1 METYDIKIYDRVKD
15 LMNAGKKIDE
25 LDNNDLCKIF
35 EYYSA
40 LMLSNEYGTQF
51 LLYEDIEPDFK
62 ELNKMSKN
70 DTGIDICNKIDTI
83 VQCKLRKGQLTW
95 KECSTFFGSQNMF
108 CEKEMKTIVRWSNLI
123 ITRNSESILSNN
135 LIERRQLFVDKTFE
149 RNSIINYCQQLIQNP
164 PEYPLCNEEVIL
176 RDYQLEAIEL
186 IKNNG
191 NVIIC
196 LPTGTGKNMVI
207 INSLERNMKYLI
219 LVPRIILME
228 QLKEEIIKHKPSL
241 KTKIQTIG
249 DTNNSF
255 NETKLI
261 TICVYNSIDV
271 VLNFCSSFNKIFI
284 DEAHNISIPEIY
296 KLDNDEYEESIE
308 DDEIS
313 DYSDNFSLDSSD
325 EMEINEVENESEDE
339 ILNKSYVKKI
349 RELRKYNNN
358 VYLSAT
364 IDEEEGFVFY
374 KKDIREMINKGYL
387 SDYDIRIPIFSDKA
401 IDRNI
406 CEYLIKNYRSIIIY
420 CNRQKEG
427 KKINMILND
436 ILPNSSLY
444 IDCKTKKTERNRIIK
459 KYSNG
464 DVPFLVNVR
473 TLIEGFNA
481 PITNG
486 VCFIHMPKSKTKI
499 IQVIGRALRL
509 QPLKTIAHVIL
520 PYSNEEDK
528 DEINYFLKVL
538 SRNDSRI
545 HKSYCKK
552 KIGGYISVEN
562 IIEDDENDD
571 ERNEIELKYEKIY
584 NSFGTLLN
592 SDEIFMKRYN
602 ELKEWIDA
610 NRKLPSKNVKN
621 KIENSLGDWCGSR
634 RKDKRNNNLSEEKI
648 KLLEELPDWYWDKE
662 DLFIKRYIELKKWIN
677 ANNKIPI
684 IMSKSKNEQFLGRWC
699 ERMRKKNDL
708 SDEKI
713 KLLEEIPG
721 WYWNYTKEVFMKK
734 YNELKK
740 WVEINNKIPS
750 QHSNDLPQKFLACW
764 CNQLRGKKRK
774 NKLSEE
780 NIKLLEEIPNWYWG
794 NDFIKDKQP
803 FNERYNELK
812 EWIKINNKLPCS
824 TSRDTIEKSLG
835 SWCCSRRKEYKQN
848 HKLLEENIKLLE
860 ELPNWYWEKEDP
872 FNKKYM
878 ELKKWVEMN
887 NKLPCS
893 TSQDTIEKSLGN
905 WCTARRTNKRNH
917 KLSEEKINLLEE
929 IPKWYWESDDSFIEI
944 YNDVKEWV
952 YLNNKIPKICS
963 KNNTERFLGAWC
975 SYRRTDKQ
983 NNKLSEKNIKL
994 LEELPNWYWNND
1006 DLFMKRYNE
1015 LKEWV
1020 DINGIIPCQNK
1031 NKLIEYSLATWCC
1044 SRRIEK
1050 RKNKLSEEKIK
1061 LLQEIPSWYW

>member
-1 METYDIKIYDRVKD
+1 MTYYDIKIYERFKD
-15 LMNAGKKIDE
+15 LINSGKNIEDF
-25 LDNNDLCKIF
+25 DNNDLCKIF

-40 LMLSNEYGTQF
+40 IMLSNEYNTNY
-51 LLYEDIEPDFK
+51 LVYEDIEPDFK

-70 DTGIDICNKIDTI
+70 DTGIDICNLIDTI
-83 VQCKLRKGQLTW
+83 VQCKLRKRQLTW
-95 KECSTFFGSQNMF
+95 KECSTFFGSQNIF
-108 CEKEMKTIVRWSNLI
+108 CQEEKKTIVKWHNLI
-123 ITRNSESILSNN
+123 ITRNADSVLSNN
-135 LIERRQLFVDKTFE
+135 LIDRKDMFIDKLYE

-249 DTNNSF
+249 DTNNNF

-271 VLNFCSSFNKIFI
+271 VLNYCNSFNKIFI

-296 KLDNDEYEESIE
+296 KIDNDEYEESIE

-313 DYSDNFSLDSSD
+313 DYSDDFSLGSSD
-325 EMEINEVENESEDE
+325 EMEINELENESEDE
-339 ILNKSYVKKI
+339 MVNKSYVKKI
-349 RELRKYNNN
+349 RELKKYNNN

-464 DVPFLVNVR
+464 EVPFLVNVR

-509 QPLKTIAHVIL
+509 HPLKSIAHVIL
-520 PYSNEEDK
+520 PYSTDEDK

-545 HKSYCKK
+545 YNSYCKK
-552 KIGGYISVEN
+552 ELCGYICFEDIYMN
-562 IIEDDENDD
+562 EEDDE

-584 NSFGTLLN
+584 DRLGVLLN

-602 ELKEWIDA
+602 ELKEWVEINNRIPSLSPRDKYEKKIGMWTNYLRARKKNNNLSEDRIKLLEKIKFWYWDFEKELFIKRYNELKEWVEINKRLPNQSSNDFNENKLSEWCCSRRRNKRKNKLSEDKIKLLEEIKGWYWEKDLFMETYNKLKLWIDV
-610 NRKLPSKNVKN
+610 NGKFPLTTEKN
-621 KIENSLGDWCGSR
+621 KIECSLGNWCTSR
-634 RKDKRNNNLSEEKI
+634 RKDKRINKLSEDKI
-648 KLLEELPDWYWDKE
+648 KLLEKLSGWYWKKE
-662 DLFIKRYIELKKWIN
+662 DSFNSRYNELKEWVKT
-677 ANNKIPI
+677 NNKIPAKDAHNKI
-684 IMSKSKNEQFLGRWC
+684 EKINGLWCNQLRKNK
-699 ERMRKKNDL
+699 RKNNL

-713 KLLEEIPG
+713 KLLEELPG
-721 WYWNYTKEVFMKK
+721 WFWHYSNDSFLKT
-734 YNELKK
+734 YNKLKK
-740 WVEINNKIPS
+740 WVEINNKLPS
-750 QHSNDLPQKFLACW
+750 QHTNDSPQEILACW

-780 NIKLLEEIPNWYWG
+780 NIKLLEE
-794 NDFIKDKQP
+794 
-803 FNERYNELK
+803 
-812 EWIKINNKLPCS
+812 LP
-824 TSRDTIEKSLG
+824 G
-835 SWCCSRRKEYKQN
+835 
-848 HKLLEENIKLLE
+848 
-860 ELPNWYWEKEDP
+860 
-872 FNKKYM
+872 
-878 ELKKWVEMN
+878 
-887 NKLPCS
+887 
-893 TSQDTIEKSLGN
+893 
-905 WCTARRTNKRNH
+905 
-917 KLSEEKINLLEE
+917 
-929 IPKWYWESDDSFIEI
+929 
-944 YNDVKEWV
+944 
-952 YLNNKIPKICS
+952 
-963 KNNTERFLGAWC
+963 
-975 SYRRTDKQ
+975 
-983 NNKLSEKNIKL
+983 
-994 LEELPNWYWNND
+994 WYWN
-1006 DLFMKRYNE
+1006 RYE
-1015 LKEWV
+1015 
-1020 DINGIIPCQNK
+1020 
-1031 NKLIEYSLATWCC
+1031 
-1044 SRRIEK
+1044 
-1050 RKNKLSEEKIK
+1050 
-1061 LLQEIPSWYW
+1061 

>member
-25 LDNNDLCKIF
+25 FDNNDLCKIF

-40 LMLSNEYGTQF
+40 LRLNNEYGTQF

-70 DTGIDICNKIDTI
+70 DTGIDLCNLIDTI

-108 CEKEMKTIVRWSNLI
+108 CESEKKTIVRWSNLI

-135 LIERRQLFVDKTFE
+135 LIERRQLFIDKLYE

-176 RDYQLEAIEL
+176 RDYQSEAIEL

-196 LPTGTGKNMVI
+196 LPTGTGKNIVI

-219 LVPRIILME
+219 LVPRRILMD
-228 QLKEEIIKHKPSL
+228 QLKEEIIKQKPSF
-241 KTKIQTIG
+241 KTKLQTIG
-249 DTNNSF
+249 DGNNKY

-313 DYSDNFSLDSSD
+313 DYSENFSLDSSD
-325 EMEINEVENESEDE
+325 EIEQNKMENESEDE

-444 IDCKTKKTERNRIIK
+444 IDCKTKKTERNKIIK

-464 DVPFLVNVR
+464 DIPFLVNVR

-486 VCFIHMPKSKTKI
+486 VCFMHMPKSKTKL

-509 QPLKTIAHVIL
+509 HPLKTIAHVIL

-528 DEINYFLKVL
+528 EEINYFLKVM

-545 HKSYCKK
+545 YKSYCKK
-552 KIGGYISVEN
+552 ELGGYICFEDIYMN
-562 IIEDDENDD
+562 EEDDE

-584 NSFGTLLN
+584 NSFGILLN
-592 SDEIFMKRYN
+592 GDE
-602 ELKEWIDA
+602 
-610 NRKLPSKNVKN
+610 
-621 KIENSLGDWCGSR
+621 
-634 RKDKRNNNLSEEKI
+634 
-648 KLLEELPDWYWDKE
+648 
-662 DLFIKRYIELKKWIN
+662 
-677 ANNKIPI
+677 
-684 IMSKSKNEQFLGRWC
+684 
-699 ERMRKKNDL
+699 
-708 SDEKI
+708 
-713 KLLEEIPG
+713 
-721 WYWNYTKEVFMKK
+721 
-734 YNELKK
+734 
-740 WVEINNKIPS
+740 
-750 QHSNDLPQKFLACW
+750 
-764 CNQLRGKKRK
+764 
-774 NKLSEE
+774 
-780 NIKLLEEIPNWYWG
+780 
-794 NDFIKDKQP
+794 
-803 FNERYNELK
+803 
-812 EWIKINNKLPCS
+812 
-824 TSRDTIEKSLG
+824 
-835 SWCCSRRKEYKQN
+835 
-848 HKLLEENIKLLE
+848 
-860 ELPNWYWEKEDP
+860 
-872 FNKKYM
+872 
-878 ELKKWVEMN
+878 
-887 NKLPCS
+887 
-893 TSQDTIEKSLGN
+893 
-905 WCTARRTNKRNH
+905 
-917 KLSEEKINLLEE
+917 
-929 IPKWYWESDDSFIEI
+929 
-944 YNDVKEWV
+944 
-952 YLNNKIPKICS
+952 
-963 KNNTERFLGAWC
+963 
-975 SYRRTDKQ
+975 
-983 NNKLSEKNIKL
+983 
-994 LEELPNWYWNND
+994 
-1006 DLFMKRYNE
+1006 LFMKRYNE

-1020 DINGIIPCQNK
+1020 DVNGMLPSYKAK
-1031 NKLIEYSLATWCC
+1031 NT
-1044 SRRIEK
+1044 IEK
-1050 RKNKLSEEKIK
+1050 SLHKWSSHRREDKKNNNLSEYKIK
-1061 LLQEIPSWYW
+1061 LLEQIRGWYWDKFSEDFMKKYEKLKIFVKENNRLPIKGEYLYRWCMSRRTEKREGSLSEDRIKLLEKIENWWWEKDIESIWMEKYNRVIAFVEINNKLPSSGDLGWWCYKERTKKEQYNLSEYNYRKELLEKLPQWHWGIDDIWIKEYHKLKEFIEINGRFPINNIENENSLAKWVCRRRSEKRLKQLTDDKIKLLEEIHGWNWGSNKIVKKEDFNIIYKQLIEYIKINDGKIPKRDSDIEEEKKLGKWIDYRRRDKRIGNLSMTKEKIDALEKIEGWEWGSDKISKREDFNDRFKQLIDFIEKEERFPKNNIKNEKSLAKWVCRIRNKKNNLTEDKIKLLEEIPDWYWK